1 MSLSISGAIQGT
13 TSGLGV
19 GAALAATP
27 YLGPLAIPIGAA
39 LMGTAGAL
47 FGGGRSAPSMAGKK
61 TKKYIRDL
69 NKYTLDSLKKDV
81 ALAIQLEEKAK
92 ILYEAEAD
100 RAFNESMKDYNLY
113 LKQRKSDHKVATA
126 QFKDSVRAFDE
137 TVDLNDI
144 SATIAINDAMRL
156 RTQRLEELGNQS
168 QALMLELEL
177 GKTSTEL
184 NKELI
189 RSQMASSI
197 KDANLSKRGI
207 EQDLRIAVRDGERTV
222 DSNTRTFEF
231 DAAVASAK
239 TKAQEAEL
247 AAQGELIDADMVTME
262 GEQDA
267 IIKSGKL
274 KRQDVLNSLQNS
286 SAEAAFANQTLQL
299 QQDERYAESAIQTD
313 ELRRQGLLEQG
324 AQIAKGQ
331 AGRSA
336 LKSVQ
341 GIAFANEQ
349 AQALVASAITRADAK
364 YLIDKN
370 QIVQQLTNFRNQ
382 ADSELQSSA
391 IGLDKSSADFK
402 AGKLKMSAQRRQL
415 DSLKQDS
422 KIQSLTI
429 NNRKADTIAA
439 NELTALRVS
448 DAGKL
453 SQLNL
458 DKLSSM
464 LLQSQ
469 EQYQNQLV
477 NSDLAQFSLA
487 AQTQLSMNSLRSAR
501 QSATDQFKLSKERIK
516 FDEFLSNKAA
526 ESQILDEPKLPA
538 LLPPPN
544 EAPPLVSQPMP
555 DVDWKRIKKLMD
567 KARRAKT
574 YYDPSAESQF
584 AQMQQNIVNI
594 AQQAGAIAKTFQKPE
609 QVIKQPSYQPKFGA
623 AFNTTTVPNPDTF
636 YATPIN
642 YTPAGGTPQLAFD
655 SSNVSFDASS
665 IDFNSTPPID
675 YSTITQQ

>member
-1 MSLSISGAIQGT
+1 MSQTGLKITSAASGAL
-13 TSGLGV
+13 SGFAAGASTGV
-19 GAALAATP
+19 PHLA
-27 YLGPLAIPIGAA
+27 GIGAVV
-39 LMGTAGAL
+39 GFAGGL
-47 FGGGRSAPSMAGKK
+47 FAGGQAPTSQAGKK
-61 TKKYIRDL
+61 TKSYIRDL

-100 RAFNESMKDYNLY
+100 RVYNESMKDYNLY
-113 LKQRKSDHKVATA
+113 LKQRKSDHKVAVA

-168 QALMLELEL
+168 QALMLEFEL

-239 TKAQEAEL
+239 TKAQDAEL
-247 AAQGELIDADMVTME
+247 AAQGELIDADMATME

-286 SAEAAFANQTLQL
+286 SAEAAFANQILQL

-364 YLIDKN
+364 FLIDKN

-382 ADSELQSSA
+382 ANSELQSAA
-391 IGLDKSSADFK
+391 IGLDKSSSDFK
-402 AGKLKMSAQRRQL
+402 AGKLKMSAQRKQL

-439 NELTALRVS
+439 NELIALRVS

-501 QSATDQFKLSKERIK
+501 QSATDQFKLSKDRIK

-574 YYDPSAESQF
+574 YYDPRAESQF

-594 AQQAGAIAKTFQKPE
+594 AQQAMDVAKTF
-609 QVIKQPSYQPKFGA
+609 KQPEVIQQNQQNQFTKYAS
-623 AFNTTTVPNPDTF
+623 AFNTTIVPNPDTF
-636 YATPIN
+636 YSTPID

-655 SSNVSFDASS
+655 SSNYSFDASS
-665 IDFNSTPPID
+665 IDFTSTPPID